1 MKERPILFNTEM
13 VQAILEGRKTQ
24 TRRILKNQP
33 IWLDSDNPMVS
44 SGWAYKDQKGKFS
57 LESYPDHLSFA
68 QAFLEHAICQFG
80 DVGDQ
85 LWVRET
91 WAPVNSYGAPA
102 IAYKA
107 NSDMRELMED
117 ESFLDEDGAFNYEDP
132 RSKKY
137 LFSCWA
143 DDLFSGVEGNWKPS
157 IHMPR
162 WVCRL
167 VLEIT
172 NIRVER
178 LNNIS
183 EADAIAEGVEPVSVP
198 DYVPVD
204 GGYTK
209 ADRAMWKGYKN
220 NERAYRDTA
229 KDSFMSL
236 WQSVYGADSWTAN
249 PWVWVVE
256 FKVVEGISK

>member
-13 VQAILEGRKTQ
+13 VEAILAGRKMQ
-24 TRRILKNQP
+24 TRRELKNNHP
-33 IWLDSDNPMVS
+33 VVIGFEPNGPHGYW
-44 SGWAYKDQKGKFS
+44 KGIAKNEAVIQQYISTFP
-57 LESYPDHLSFA
+57 LTINCP
-68 QAFLEHAICQFG
+68 FG
-80 DVGDQ
+80 VVGDR

-91 WAPVNSYGAPA
+91 WAPVNLYGTPA

-107 NSDMRELMED
+107 NSDMRELMDD
-117 ESFLDEDGAFNYEDP
+117 ESFLDEDGAFNYDDP

-137 LFSCWA
+137 SFSAWA

-172 NIRVER
+172 SIRVER
-178 LNNIS
+178 LNDIS
-183 EADAIAEGVEPVSVP
+183 EADANAEGVEPLSVP
-198 DYVPVD
+198 DNVPVE

-209 ADRAMWKGYKN
+209 ANRAMWKGYKN
-220 NERAYRDTA
+220 KARAYRDTA

-236 WQSVYGADSWTAN
+236 WQSVYGDDAWTAN
-249 PWVWVVE
+249 PWVWVIE
-256 FKVVEGISK
+256 FKTVEPTDKA